1 MAARRN
7 ASIAY
12 QPLSEIG
19 GLMPD
24 VVINYTDIPDPIG
37 LSPLPVPVML
47 PNPVFLPPPP
57 SGPVAVAAFVFVFF
71 VVVVVVVVV
80 LNHHFK
86 SHTLQLKELVFNY
99 SNRVTSKT
107 ILNPT
112 IPK

>member
-12 QPLSEIG
+12 QPLPEIG

-47 PNPVFLPPPP
+47 PRPVFLPPPP

-71 VVVVVVVVV
+71 VVVVVIVVGDG
-80 LNHHFK
+80 N
-86 SHTLQLKELVFNY
+86 NM
-99 SNRVTSKT
+99 
-107 ILNPT
+107 
-112 IPK
+112 